1 MKKLH
6 IQNIIKRQQE
16 TNELDHKRLGQLYKA
31 LVLPKQVD
39 SSELFLKFTDTSVD
53 KNNQAPNEETIPK
66 PNASIINKRGINRL
80 VNVYQLKYKNDEH
93 VTGFGDFIRGCFY
106 MMYVCEVCNLKYN
119 IVVNHPVSRFLKNND
134 GVIFPDQLLNTIRMC
149 KKNNCEDPK
158 PDQFRRIQPIF
169 KKQINDDF
177 VSYLCN
183 DVPIIQNAA
192 FIYNIIYPYH
202 KISQEHKLIMQKTL
216 LPTEEMESIVSENM
230 LILGIKEKE
239 YCVLHIRNDDYATN
253 NLGSSISKNYMARLC
268 GDINEIVKYNEHILV
283 ISNNLHLKR
292 ILHLLYPSFK
302 MTFNEPTH
310 LNENI
315 KENLIV
321 NTMLDFYLMS
331 RSYLI
336 CCLTTYVHGSG
347 FSQWCAETYNIKYD
361 CKYCNNL

>member
-1 MKKLH
+1 MNKLR

-16 TNELDHKRLGQLYKA
+16 TSDLEHKRLGQLYKA
-31 LVLPKQVD
+31 IVLPKQVD
-39 SSELFLKFTDTSVD
+39 SSELFSRFIKTDTNN
-53 KNNQAPNEETIPK
+53 KNQIPCEETITK
-66 PNASIINKRGINRL
+66 PNAALIKQRGIDRL
-80 VNVYQLKYKNDEH
+80 VNVCQL
-93 VTGFGDFIRGCFY
+93 
-106 MMYVCEVCNLKYN
+106 CNLNYN
-119 IVVNHPVSRFLKNND
+119 IVINHPVSRFLKNNERL
-134 GVIFPDQLLNTIRMC
+134 VFPDQLLSSIRIC
-149 KKNNCEDPK
+149 KKNNCEDPQ

-169 KKQINDDF
+169 NEQINSDF

-183 DVPIIQNAA
+183 DVPVIQNAA

-202 KISQEHKLIMQKTL
+202 KISQDHKLIMQKIL
-216 LPTEEMESIVSENM
+216 LPTDEMESIVSEN
-230 LILGIKEKE
+230 LLKFGIKEKE
-239 YCVLHIRNDDYATN
+239 YCVLHIRNDDYTTN
-253 NLGSSISKNYMARLC
+253 NWGSPISKNYMARLC
-268 GDINEIVKYNEHILV
+268 GDINEIVKYNEHILL

-292 ILHLLYPSFK
+292 ILHLLYPTFK